1 MGALRPRGGVLLGLA
16 MQGPGGSSPSLL
28 LEGQRENVGCKDWRH
43 QKRSLHLRFVKSW
56 GGVCRRLGEG
66 RAVEGAAHHLC
77 PPTRPAPD
85 IPREPS
91 LFLLH

>member
-56 GGVCRRLGEG
+56 GGVPTPRGG
-66 RAVEGAAHHLC
+66 QSSGGGC
-77 PPTRPAPD
+77 PPPPPPNA
-85 IPREPS
+85 S
-91 LFLLH
+91 CS